1 MEHCLR
7 RSYLKGNQKLK
18 RSSESKRFPWPN
30 KYRRYWTVSKINVVE
45 SMSLSQEFIDHII
58 DLLVSTP
65 HDTHRKALPPLLACL
80 HIISLSVQKTSLLKT
95 LPFSCHGTRTS
106 KEFASQPSLSHSI
119 SYRAETYMF

>member
-80 HIISLSVQKTSLLKT
+80 HIISLHILSCRNLHVLIDVTRIYVPIWSAKSLVLKIECCM
-95 LPFSCHGTRTS
+95 LSCH
-106 KEFASQPSLSHSI
+106 
-119 SYRAETYMF
+119 